1 MTPSVASEGVISVH
15 YRSGRKTAVW
25 SLTRSLSR
33 TPRNGFCAP
42 RRTWTMRSTQ
52 HDLMATPPFVRDAL
66 FHCQQAVE
74 KAMKALL
81 TWHDSAFRKTHNLEE
96 LGELC
101 TRIDGTLAPAMED
114 VTPLTEYAA
123 RFRYPGAPWEP
134 TLQEAQESIEIAR
147 DIRPHHAQEATT
159 SHYQLRRSFQRLRGA
174 GTIICTK
181 LRQEYFKHEVRECS
195 SDRKSV

>member
-1 MTPSVASEGVISVH
+1 MEPDPVLASN
-15 YRSGRKTAVW
+15 
-25 SLTRSLSR
+25 TREWLLR
-33 TPRNGFCAP
+33 AKEDLDNA
-42 RRTWTMRSTQ
+42 Q

-66 FHCQQAVE
+66 FHCQQVVE

-101 TRIDGTLAPAMED
+101 TQIDGTLAPAVED

-134 TLQEAQESIEIAR
+134 TLQEAQESIDLAR
-147 DIRPHHAQEATT
+147 TFVHTLLTRLPPCITSFDDSSKDLWTNLRPGGSQ
-159 SHYQLRRSFQRLRGA
+159 
-174 GTIICTK
+174 
-181 LRQEYFKHEVRECS
+181 
-195 SDRKSV
+195 

>member
-1 MTPSVASEGVISVH
+1 ME
-15 YRSGRKTAVW
+15 
-25 SLTRSLSR
+25 
-33 TPRNGFCAP
+33 
-42 RRTWTMRSTQ
+42 
-52 HDLMATPPFVRDAL
+52 PPFVRDAL

-101 TRIDGTLAPAMED
+101 IGIDGTLAPAMEE

-134 TLQEAQESIEIAR
+134 TLQDAMESIELAR
-147 DIRPHHAQEATT
+147 TFVHTILNRLPPLFSASSAP
-159 SHYQLRRSFQRLRGA
+159 QR
-174 GTIICTK
+174 
-181 LRQEYFKHEVRECS
+181 
-195 SDRKSV
+195 